1 MPTLELNL
9 DGLDM
14 ARGHD
19 GLLRG
24 APEPVVI
31 FGIYAVAGKKAAL
44 LRREIVA
51 FAAKSRFPS
60 FVAGRLST
68 SHSVAHVERF
78 VILLAALEEDAGDDI
93 QRAYGALESVSRL
106 HVWSH
111 DHDGPEPHALH
122 ELRSGS
128 GWAMPQRCELED
140 ETGPFSGSCKRD
152 KWVGASAWVS
162 ESAHPSL
169 DLRFHVRSE
178 DRKNDWTVL
187 LEVKHS

>member
-1 MPTLELNL
+1 MPTLELRL
-9 DGLDM
+9 SGLDM

-24 APEPVVI
+24 APEPVVL
-31 FGIYAVAGKKAAL
+31 FAVYAVAGKSAAL
-44 LRREIVA
+44 LGREVVA
-51 FAAKSRFPS
+51 FEAKSRFPS
-60 FVAGRLST
+60 FVAGTLS
-68 SHSVAHVERF
+68 SAYNVANVERF
-78 VILLAALEEDAGDDI
+78 VVLLAALEEDKGDDI
-93 QRAYGALESVSRL
+93 QRAYGALEAVSRL

-111 DHDGPEPHALH
+111 EHANPEPQALH
-122 ELRSGS
+122 ELRVS

-140 ETGPFSGSCKRD
+140 DTGPFSASCEND

-162 ESAHPSL
+162 DAKHPSL

-187 LEVKHS
+187 LQVRHS